1 MQPINAPLEPTRLQI
16 EVDDLSSTEVQ
27 ELVAEHLAGMHGN
40 SPPGHVNALAI
51 QGLRKPGIT
60 FWVARIDGRVC
71 ACGALKEL
79 DTTSGEVKSM
89 RTRPAYLRQG
99 VGQAILG
106 QIIRTARSR
115 GYVCL
120 YLETGTG
127 SGFEAAHAFYQRNGF
142 TWCAAF
148 GDYAAT
154 SFNVFM
160 IKAL

>member
-1 MQPINAPLEPTRLQI
+1 MRIQI
-16 EVDDLSSTEVQ
+16 EIDDLSAAEVQ
-27 ELVAEHLAGMHGN
+27 ELVAEHLAGMHSN

-51 QGLRKPGIT
+51 QGLRKPEVT
-60 FWVARIDGRVC
+60 FWAARIDGRLC

-99 VGQAILG
+99 VGQAILEE
-106 QIIRTARSR
+106 IIRTARTR
-115 GYVCL
+115 GYTRL

-127 SGFEAAHAFYQRNGF
+127 SGFEAAHALYQRNGF
-142 TWCAAF
+142 TWCDAF

-160 IKAL
+160 IKTL